1 MNEYITVILL
11 SHKSKDLVLNYIE
24 KIYEKFS
31 IIIIDN
37 SNDKELENIIK
48 KKNKKITF
56 KIIENNGYGAAINYA
71 SSLVKTKYFL
81 ICNPDIEDL
90 DENKINEFEKAAK
103 LLDDKFSVL
112 GPRYTN
118 LDPKSI
124 KQSDEGKEISKMKFI
139 SGACMFFKKKLFDE
153 LGGFDENFFLYFEE
167 SDFCLKASK
176 VSQSYQINNIQIK
189 HNIGSSVKVTNEKE
203 KENLNKLYKWHFIW
217 SKYYYY
223 KLKIIQNKRF
233 N

>member
-1 MNEYITVILL
+1 MNENITVILL
-11 SHKSKDLVLNYIE
+11 SHKSKDLVINFIE

-48 KKNKKITF
+48 IKNKKIIF

-90 DENKINEFEKAAK
+90 DENKINKFEKAAK

-124 KQSDEGKEISKMKFI
+124 KQDEVKFE
-139 SGACMFFKKKLFDE
+139 FT
-153 LGGFDENFFLYFEE
+153 EE
-167 SDFCLKASK
+167 QLEA
-176 VSQSYQINNIQIK
+176 
-189 HNIGSSVKVTNEKE
+189 
-203 KENLNKLYKWHFIW
+203 LNKLW
-217 SKYYYY
+217 ST
-223 KLKIIQNKRF
+223 
-233 N
+233 